1 MFHRAGGADAGLH
14 CVLRFVVAT
23 VASSAWPAL
32 PFIIQN
38 VNSESYDLG
47 DFFELPHSIAPSI
60 ARSATL
66 TLCIR
71 PISNRI
77 SVPLTLHN
85 YRLFICHISLTK
97 VLKMICILQKS
108 LSEELP
114 LPHTYFCRQAVLVFN
129 FVTGNCL
136 FNMGTS

>member
-1 MFHRAGGADAGLH
+1 MPACIASYGSWSPRLPVLH
-14 CVLRFVVAT
+14 G
-23 VASSAWPAL
+23 L
-32 PFIIQN
+32 PFLLSFKMLILRAMTS
-38 VNSESYDLG
+38 VT
-47 DFFELPHSIAPSI
+47 FFELPQSIAPSI
-60 ARSATL
+60 ARCATL